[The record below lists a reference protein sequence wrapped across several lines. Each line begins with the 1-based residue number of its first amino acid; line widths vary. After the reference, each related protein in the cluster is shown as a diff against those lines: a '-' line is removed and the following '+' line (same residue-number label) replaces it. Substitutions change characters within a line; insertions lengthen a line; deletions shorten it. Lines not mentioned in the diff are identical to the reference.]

1 MPTKANEPLLPN
13 RVVIDTNVWISAIL
27 SSKGNPAEV
36 VARAAG
42 SLAHVFSQDTFSEL
56 ETRIWKPKFDRYVSR
71 ETRQLLLHDA
81 SASANWVEIPPTLA
95 SQTFSRTQTTTNS
108 FTPLSQT
115 EQSGS
120 SPATTTIYSC
130 SDRSTVYKCSPP
142 PKCSQNPTFLN
153 RASAASHQ
161 RVRLTFLN
169 HMTPKHEIR

>member
-81 SASANWVEIPPTLA
+81 SASANWVEIPPALA
-95 SQTFSRTQTTTNS
+95 SQTFSRDPNDDKFVHAALASRPQWLISGDDDLLTLGSVNSIQILSATQALAEPN
-108 FTPLSQT
+108 FPQ
-115 EQSGS
+115 
-120 SPATTTIYSC
+120 
-130 SDRSTVYKCSPP
+130 
-142 PKCSQNPTFLN
+142 
-153 RASAASHQ
+153 
-161 RVRLTFLN
+161 
-169 HMTPKHEIR
+169 